1 MQYFSEQ
8 LGLFKEHLIW
18 TQDDFSVNANI
29 KTMEQWIIIINLSLN
44 NKAIIISRHFR
55 KNYNILWEHIV
66 FTFSRRKFDIF
77 PPSGSPPL
85 LNWISTYLPYKE
97 SSSQCKIPFT
107 EWSRYHSMKTSFINA
122 SKNDMHFQK
131 RCSFFFYIRLFKN
144 WFFKGSYLKEK
155 WRYLCSLLCNA
166 LLDVPEYIVHF
177 HQFHN

>member
-66 FTFSRRKFDIF
+66 LPFQEGSLIFSLHLAHPLYWTGSLHIYPTKKLAPNVKFHSQNDKDTIVWN
-77 PPSGSPPL
+77 L
-85 LNWISTYLPYKE
+85 LL
-97 SSSQCKIPFT
+97 
-107 EWSRYHSMKTSFINA
+107 SMP
-122 SKNDMHFQK
+122 QK
-131 RCSFFFYIRLFKN
+131 MTC
-144 WFFKGSYLKEK
+144 
-155 WRYLCSLLCNA
+155 
-166 LLDVPEYIVHF
+166 IV
-177 HQFHN
+177 